1 MTREASADDETL
13 FSGALRRLADQQKQ
27 MELLISEVRELRLEL
42 ELLKNAGHSSI
53 KMNPELGPWTGS

>member
-1 MTREASADDETL
+1 MTQVAPARDETL
-13 FSGALRRLADQQKQ
+13 SDVLSRLAEQQRQ
-27 MELLISEVRELRLEL
+27 IERLISEVKDIRLEV